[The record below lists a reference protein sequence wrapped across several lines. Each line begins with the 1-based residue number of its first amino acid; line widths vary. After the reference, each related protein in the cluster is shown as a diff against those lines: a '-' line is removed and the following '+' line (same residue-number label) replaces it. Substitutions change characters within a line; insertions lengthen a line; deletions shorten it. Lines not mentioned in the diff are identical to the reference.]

1 MDGVAAAIIDITSS
15 AHYQLHERCA
25 ASGLDIGLH
34 SLSCIVHILL
44 CLCLCLFGLEHYHY
58 LIHSYTWQKIGGED
72 SKIVSDL
79 AGDMTTYTWQQK
91 CNKYNTRNSS

>member
-34 SLSCIVHILL
+34 SHSLSCIVFFVFV
-44 CLCLCLFGLEHYHY
+44 FGLEHYH

-91 CNKYNTRNSS
+91 CNK